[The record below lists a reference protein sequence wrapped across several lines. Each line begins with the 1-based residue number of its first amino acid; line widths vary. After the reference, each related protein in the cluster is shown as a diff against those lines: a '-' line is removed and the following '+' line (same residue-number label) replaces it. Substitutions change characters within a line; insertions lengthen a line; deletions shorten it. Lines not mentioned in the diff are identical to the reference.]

1 MLKGCRLWL
10 TVAVL
15 AAAIAVVLATT
26 RGRGELAVYT
36 KAASRLLAGE
46 EIYRTSDYKQFSYPP
61 FFALPAV
68 LLLALP
74 ESLQAP
80 AWYFVS
86 LLAMAAGVPIVLWR
100 IWPTLRVTG
109 EGVGPSRMVFLWL
122 LSLLSW
128 VHLTASIE
136 YGSHDLLLFSCW
148 RLGRAPGPQRRRGG
162 PGSFSA
168 SGRRPKRL
176 LCSSSPFSWA
186 GASSALLEPSQPP
199 RRPPRSL
206 WTSCSPRR
214 DGSLWV
220 AVWYRTFHPARF
232 SPHAVT
238 PDRLIS
244 STLPRSRPGQRPRA
258 VGLAHPLPV
267 SK

>member
-46 EIYRTSDYKQFSYPP
+46 EIYRTSDYKQFNYPP

-128 VHLTASIE
+128 VHLTASIA

-176 LCSSSPFSWA
+176 LCSSSPFP
-186 GASSALLEPSQPP
+186 G
-199 RRPPRSL
+199 
-206 WTSCSPRR
+206 
-214 DGSLWV
+214 
-220 AVWYRTFHPARF
+220 PARVPRCW
-232 SPHAVT
+232 S
-238 PDRLIS
+238 
-244 STLPRSRPGQRPRA
+244 PRSRRDVRHAHCGRPVPRGGTEA
-258 VGLAHPLPV
+258 SGSRCGTGRFTPLGSRLTRSPPTA
-267 SK
+267 